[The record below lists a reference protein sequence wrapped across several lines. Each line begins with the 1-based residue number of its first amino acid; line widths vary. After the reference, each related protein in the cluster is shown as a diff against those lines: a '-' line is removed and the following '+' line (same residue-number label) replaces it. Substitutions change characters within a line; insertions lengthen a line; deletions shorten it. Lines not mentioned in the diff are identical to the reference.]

1 MASVV
6 GQNGNVEVV
15 AETVTDQV
23 DVQDIDTNRLSRRL
37 GSVQVLYKH
46 VWGGGGSDQ
55 KCLFA
60 YGVRGGWGV
69 LRQNAYITDL
79 NSYSPEKGL

>member
-1 MASVV
+1 MSYIYHMS
-6 GQNGNVEVV
+6 
-15 AETVTDQV
+15 
-23 DVQDIDTNRLSRRL
+23 QDMTFYIHYTHTIL
-37 GSVQVLYKH
+37 GSVHVLYKH

>member
-1 MASVV
+1 MTILEDYPKGAFKYYISTFGGV
-6 GQNGNVEVV
+6 GGLTRN
-15 AETVTDQV
+15 A
-23 DVQDIDTNRLSRRL
+23 
-37 GSVQVLYKH
+37 Y
-46 VWGGGGSDQ
+46 
-55 KCLFA
+55 FA